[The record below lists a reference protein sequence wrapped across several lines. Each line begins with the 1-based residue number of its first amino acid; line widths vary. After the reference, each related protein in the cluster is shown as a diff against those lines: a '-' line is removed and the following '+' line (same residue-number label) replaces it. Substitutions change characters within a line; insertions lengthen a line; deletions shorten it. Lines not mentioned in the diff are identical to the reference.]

1 MRTSPTPPKILSVL
15 IAATLLLL
23 LGPGVAMA
31 APITETN
38 LEAFLTFDEGSGS
51 TTADLT
57 GNGHT
62 GTLVSATWG
71 NGYFSCDGEGQV
83 VQVATGPALQS
94 PSFTYDLWFE
104 ADSFSVVYGR
114 LMAQANQSGGNG
126 PDVLD
131 NYGSVAIRIT
141 GSSNA
146 VFATPTVGSLS
157 TPAPPNHFG
166 ICDDGFHKEAGPEH
180 VVVTHD
186 EPSKTVRIFIG
197 LESGPLRLCFEA
209 VYSGTYSTDTGP
221 LGLCNHPDPD
231 HVFRG
236 KYYQFAYYS
245 RPLTYQVDASQNVT
259 SGEVFDNHQAGS
271 AAELAEVPE
280 PDAGVVQTDAET
292 EPELDAGLDA
302 AVVAA
307 DAAPEPGDAAPDG
320 EPPPSNP
327 GAVGGCGCAMELS
340 PTSRPLPA
348 GLGLM
353 LLLGLLGRLVRRRRP
368 KRLKDS
374 IHCNRDRMSD
384 ATK

>member
-1 MRTSPTPPKILSVL
+1 MRSVNRHRPFT
-15 IAATLLLL
+15 ATTRTVITLGTVITLAGLGW

-31 APITETN
+31 APITESN

-62 GTLVSATWG
+62 GTLVSASWG
-71 NGYFSCDGEGQV
+71 NGHFSCDGEGQV

-104 ADSFSVVYGR
+104 ADSSTGVYGR
-114 LMAQANQSGGNG
+114 LMAQANQSGGSG

-141 GSSNA
+141 SSSNA

-166 ICDDGFHKEAGPEH
+166 ICDGGFHREAGPEH

-197 LESGPLRLCFEA
+197 LESAPLRLCFEA
-209 VYSGTYSTDTGP
+209 VYTGTYGTDTGP

-245 RPLTYQVDASQNVT
+245 RPLTYQVDSDQNVT
-259 SGEVFDNHQAGS
+259 GGEIFDYHQAGS
-271 AAELAEVPE
+271 AAELSVAPE
-280 PDAGVVQTDAET
+280 PDAGVPENDAGT
-292 EPELDAGLDA
+292 APELDAEPDA
-302 AVVAA
+302 AVDVA
-307 DAAPEPGDAAPDG
+307 DAAPAPGDALPDG
-320 EPPPSNP
+320 EPPPSDP
-327 GAVGGCGCAMELS
+327 GAMGGCGCS
-340 PTSRPLPA
+340 
-348 GLGLM
+348 LGLASPPGTLPVGLPM
-353 LLLGLLGRLVRRRRP
+353 ALFLGLLGGLARRRR
-368 KRLKDS
+368 R
-374 IHCNRDRMSD
+374 RQRR
-384 ATK
+384 